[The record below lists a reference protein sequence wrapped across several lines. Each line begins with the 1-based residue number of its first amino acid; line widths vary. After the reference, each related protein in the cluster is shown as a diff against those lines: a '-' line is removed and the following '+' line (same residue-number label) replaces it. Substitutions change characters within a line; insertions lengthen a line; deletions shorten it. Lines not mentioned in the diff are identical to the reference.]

1 MAQEV
6 AHHGHHHL
14 GEHETSIW
22 PLPVGIAILLAP
34 LSLTAYFAWKNPVL
48 ALILGGISAV
58 LAIIGLAGWANEFFT
73 KGHDE
78 GYGTVA
84 IYLFIISEIIIF
96 GTMFAAFWAARAE
109 YADIWVSQWIPEAMN
124 LKMPIIL
131 TLILWASSFTI
142 WKAEEAVH
150 RDETGKA
157 VMFVLIT
164 MFLGLLFTVLHVM
177 EWMHL
182 WHEGFTISAN
192 MYGTGFYAL
201 TGIHTSHV
209 IVGLIMQAYVL
220 IFLLTGKINS
230 QKMTIM
236 KTTAAYWHFVD
247 VMWLLVA
254 STAYLVGGL
263 KI

>member
-6 AHHGHHHL
+6 AHHHH
-14 GEHETSIW
+14 GEHEVSIW

-34 LSLTAYFAWKNPVL
+34 ISITAYFAWKNPLL
-48 ALILGGISAV
+48 AVILGGISAL
-58 LAIIGLAGWANEFFT
+58 LAIIGMAGWANEFFT

-78 GYGTVA
+78 GYGNLG
-84 IYLFIISEIIIF
+84 IYLFIISEVVIF
-96 GTMFAAFWAARAE
+96 GTVFAAFWMARAIH
-109 YADIWVSQWIPEAMN
+109 ADVWVSQWIPEAMN

-142 WKAEEAVH
+142 WKAEQAMH
-150 RDETGKA
+150 HNETGKT
-157 VMFVLIT
+157 VLFILLT
-164 MFLGLLFTVLHVM
+164 MFLGLLFIVLHVA
-177 EWMHL
+177 EWKHL
-182 WHEGFTISAN
+182 WHEGFTLSSN
-192 MYGTGFYAL
+192 MYGTGFYVL

-220 IFLLTGKINS
+220 IFTLAGKINS
-230 QKMTIM
+230 EKMTILR
-236 KTTAAYWHFVD
+236 TTSAYWHFVD

-254 STAYLVGGL
+254 GTAYLVGGL

>member
-1 MAQEV
+1 MAHEV
-6 AHHGHHHL
+6 AHHH
-14 GEHETSIW
+14 GEHEVSIW
-22 PLPVGIAILLAP
+22 PLPVGISILLVP
-34 LSLTAYFAWKNPVL
+34 ISITAYFAWKNPLL

-58 LAIIGLAGWANEFFT
+58 LAIIGMAGWANEFFT
-73 KGHDE
+73 HHEDV
-78 GYGTVA
+78 GYGNLG

-96 GTMFAAFWAARAE
+96 GTMFAAFWTARAIHSE
-109 YADIWVSQWIPEAMN
+109 QWVSQWIPAAMN

-142 WKAEEAVH
+142 WKSEEAMH
-150 RDETGKA
+150 HDNKGKA
-157 VMFVLIT
+157 LVFLAAT
-164 MFLGLLFTVLHVM
+164 MFLGLLFAVLHIL
-177 EWMHL
+177 EWKHL

-209 IVGLIMQAYVL
+209 IVGLIMQAYL
-220 IFLLTGKINS
+220 FIFTLAGKISS
-230 QKMTIM
+230 QKMTIFR
-236 KTTAAYWHFVD
+236 TTSAYWHFVD

>member
-1 MAQEV
+1 MAHEV
-6 AHHGHHHL
+6 AHHHP
-14 GEHETSIW
+14 GEHETSVW

-34 LSLTAYFAWKNPVL
+34 ISITAYFAWKNPML
-48 ALILGGISAV
+48 ALILGGVAAV
-58 LAIIGLAGWANEFFT
+58 LAIIGMAGWANEFFT
-73 KGHDE
+73 VGHEE
-78 GYGTVA
+78 GFGTLA

-96 GTMFAAFWAARAE
+96 GTVFAAFWAARAIHSE
-109 YADIWVSQWIPEAMN
+109 VWVSQWIPEAMN

-142 WKAEEAVH
+142 WKAENAMH
-150 RDETGKA
+150 HGDRGKA
-157 VMFVLIT
+157 VALLLVT
-164 MFLGLLFTVLHVM
+164 MFLGILFTVLHVL
-177 EWMHL
+177 EWKHL

-192 MYGTGFYAL
+192 MYGTGFYTL

-209 IVGLIMQAYVL
+209 LVGIIMQAYVVV
-220 IFLLTGKINS
+220 FTLLGKITPER
-230 QKMTIM
+230 MTIFR
-236 KTTAAYWHFVD
+236 TTSAYWHFVD

>member
-6 AHHGHHHL
+6 AHHHY
-14 GEHETSIW
+14 GEHEVSVW
-22 PLPVGIAILLAP
+22 PLPVGVAILLTP
-34 LSLTAYFAWKNPVL
+34 ISITAYFAWHNPML
-48 ALILGGISAV
+48 ALVLGGIALV
-58 LAIIGLAGWANEFFT
+58 LAIIGMAGWANEFFT
-73 KGHDE
+73 AGHDE
-78 GYGTVA
+78 GYGNIG

-96 GTMFAAFWAARAE
+96 GTMFSAFWMARAIHS
-109 YADIWVSQWIPEAMN
+109 DVWVSQWIPEAMN
-124 LKMPIIL
+124 LKMPVIL

-142 WKAEEAVH
+142 WKAEESMH
-150 RDETGKA
+150 HGDKGKSILFIL
-157 VMFVLIT
+157 VT
-164 MFLGLLFTVLHVM
+164 MFLGILFAVLHIT
-177 EWMHL
+177 EWIHL

-209 IVGLIMQAYVL
+209 IVGLVMQAYVL
-220 IFLLTGKINS
+220 VFTLMGKITS
-230 QKMTIM
+230 EKMTIFR
-236 KTTAAYWHFVD
+236 TTSAYWHFVD

>member
-1 MAQEV
+1 MAHEV
-6 AHHGHHHL
+6 AHHH
-14 GEHETSIW
+14 GEHEVSIW
-22 PLPVGIAILLAP
+22 PLPVGISILLVP
-34 LSLTAYFAWKNPVL
+34 ISITAYFAWKNPLL
-48 ALILGGISAV
+48 ALILGGIAAV
-58 LAIIGLAGWANEFFT
+58 LAIIGMAGWANEFFS
-73 KGHDE
+73 HYEDV
-78 GYGTVA
+78 GYGNIG
-84 IYLFIISEIIIF
+84 IYLFILSEIIIF
-96 GTMFAAFWAARAE
+96 GTIFAAFWTARAIHSE
-109 YADIWVSQWIPEAMN
+109 QWVSQWIPAAMN

-142 WKAEEAVH
+142 WKAEEAIH
-150 RDETGKA
+150 HDNRGKA
-157 VMFVLIT
+157 VIFLLAT
-164 MFLGLLFTVLHVM
+164 MFLGLLFTVLHVL
-177 EWMHL
+177 EWKHL

-220 IFLLTGKINS
+220 VFTLAGKITS
-230 QKMTIM
+230 QKMTIF
-236 KTTAAYWHFVD
+236 KTTSAYWHFVD

>member
-1 MAQEV
+1 MAHEV
-6 AHHGHHHL
+6 AHHH
-14 GEHETSIW
+14 GEHEVSIW
-22 PLPVGIAILLAP
+22 PLPVGISILLVP
-34 LSLTAYFAWKNPVL
+34 ISITAYFAWKNPLL
-48 ALILGGISAV
+48 ALILGGIAAV
-58 LAIIGLAGWANEFFT
+58 LAIIGMAGWANEFFS
-73 KGHDE
+73 HHEDV
-78 GYGTVA
+78 GYGNIG
-84 IYLFIISEIIIF
+84 IYLFILSEIIIF
-96 GTMFAAFWAARAE
+96 GTIFAAFWTARAIHSE
-109 YADIWVSQWIPEAMN
+109 QWVSQWIPAAMN

-142 WKAEEAVH
+142 WKAEGAMH
-150 RDETGKA
+150 HDNKGKA
-157 VMFVLIT
+157 VIFLLAT
-164 MFLGLLFTVLHVM
+164 MFLGLLFTVLHVL
-177 EWMHL
+177 EWKHL

-220 IFLLTGKINS
+220 VFTLAGKITS
-230 QKMTIM
+230 QKMTIFR
-236 KTTAAYWHFVD
+236 TTSAYWHFVD

>member
-1 MAQEV
+1 MAHEV
-6 AHHGHHHL
+6 AHHH
-14 GEHETSIW
+14 GEHEVSIW
-22 PLPVGIAILLAP
+22 PLPVGIAILLVP
-34 LSLTAYFAWKNPVL
+34 ISITAYFAWKNPLL

-58 LAIIGLAGWANEFFT
+58 LVIIGMAGWANEFFT
-73 KGHDE
+73 HHEDE
-78 GYGTVA
+78 GYGNLG

-96 GTMFAAFWAARAE
+96 GTMFAAFWTARAIHSE
-109 YADIWVSQWIPEAMN
+109 QWVSQWIPTAMN

-142 WKAEEAVH
+142 WKAESAMHHEE
-150 RDETGKA
+150 RGKA
-157 VMFVLIT
+157 VLFLIAT
-164 MFLGLLFTVLHVM
+164 MFLGILFTVLHVL
-177 EWMHL
+177 EWKHL

-209 IVGLIMQAYVL
+209 LVGIVMQAYVL
-220 IFLLTGKINS
+220 LFTFAGKINS
-230 QKMTIM
+230 KKMTIFR
-236 KTTAAYWHFVD
+236 TTSAYWHFVD